1 MDTARW
7 TAILSRIDPRDAAD
21 IDDIARDFD
30 PRAAVPGRDVFPD
43 VEGCLMPRATFK
55 REDAVAIGLRI
66 AAEPT
71 DAADR
76 AMRVTAFAL
85 EREVEVVVLSDCD
98 RSGFERFGFRVE
110 RVTGDTEARRA
121 ACEEQIRRFWSID
134 LVL

>member
-1 MDTARW
+1 MEATRW

-21 IDDIARDFD
+21 IDDLAAEFE
-30 PRAAVPGRDVFPD
+30 PRAETPGRDIFPD
-43 VEGCLMPRATFK
+43 CEACLMPRAAFK
-55 REDAVAIGLRI
+55 REEAVAIGLRV
-66 AAEPT
+66 AAEPA

-85 EREVEVVVLSDCD
+85 ERDVEVVVLSDCD

-121 ACEEQIRRFWSID
+121 DCEEQIRRFWSID
-134 LVL
+134 LLL